1 MNNEHNHFP
10 DQNNDQ
16 STGTNNTPSGT
27 GAGSATGMHQGQ
39 NESGSQTYSTW
50 QHNSHGTYQSQDQA
64 QSQNNGPMH
73 NWQNDQ
79 AQSQNNGPMHNWQNC
94 SRHPIFTVALGAFL
108 GAALPLMLFKI
119 GRTYWKSNHTP
130 HQRCKEANSQEN
142 TTILATANFS

>member
-27 GAGSATGMHQGQ
+27 GAGSATGTHQGQ

-50 QHNSHGTYQSQDQA
+50 QHNSHGTYQSQ
-64 QSQNNGPMH
+64 
-73 NWQNDQ
+73 DQ

-119 GRTYWKSNHTP
+119 GKTYWKSNHTP
-130 HQRCKEANSQEN
+130 HQRCKEASSQEN

>member
-73 NWQNDQ
+73 NWQN
-79 AQSQNNGPMHNWQNC
+79 C
-94 SRHPIFTVALGAFL
+94 SRHPIFTAALGAFL
-108 GAALPLMLFKI
+108 GAAIPLMLLKI
-119 GRTYWKSNHTP
+119 AYRTYWKSNHT
-130 HQRCKEANSQEN
+130 HSQRCKEADSQAN